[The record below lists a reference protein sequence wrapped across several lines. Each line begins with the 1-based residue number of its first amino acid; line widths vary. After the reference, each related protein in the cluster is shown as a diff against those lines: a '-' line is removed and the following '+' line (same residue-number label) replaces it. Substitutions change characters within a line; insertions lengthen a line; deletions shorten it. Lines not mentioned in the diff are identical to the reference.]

1 GAPARIGAGGLDR
14 VCGGGREVI
23 GRLAGRV
30 ARKAPN
36 SVLIDVGGVGYQVQI
51 PLSTFYAL
59 PAEGE
64 PAALEISTQVRE
76 DAIQLFGFATE
87 REKRLFEQLI
97 GVSKIGPKLA
107 TAVLSGM
114 PVDELCAAIA
124 AGDVAR
130 LSTIPGVGAK
140 TAERMALELRG
151 KVASLLAEAG
161 GAAATAVRAE
171 GADRAAEDAAAAL
184 VNLGYRQKDAEKAV
198 GKAAREGETG
208 LEALIRRALAIL
220 AG

>member
-1 GAPARIGAGGLDR
+1 M
-14 VCGGGREVI
+14 I

-36 SVLIDVGGVGYQVQI
+36 AVIIDVGGVGYQVLI

-64 PAALEISTQVRE
+64 AAALEISTQVRE
-76 DAIQLFGFATE
+76 DAIQLFGFASE

-97 GVSKIGPKLA
+97 SVSKIGPKLA

-114 PVDELCAAIA
+114 PVDDLCAAIA

-151 KVASLLAEAG
+151 KVAPLLDEAG
-161 GAAATAVRAE
+161 RAAAVPPK
-171 GADRAAEDAAAAL
+171 ADAGSQAAEDAAAAL
-184 VNLGYRQKDAEKAV
+184 VNLGYKAKDAERAV
-198 GKAAREGETG
+198 GRAAREGEAS
-208 LEALIRRALAIL
+208 LEALIRRALSIL
-220 AG
+220 SG

>member
-1 GAPARIGAGGLDR
+1 M
-14 VCGGGREVI
+14 I
-23 GRLAGRV
+23 GRLSGRI
-30 ARKAPN
+30 ARKAPQTV
-36 SVLIDVGGVGYQVQI
+36 VLDVCGVGYQVTI

-64 PAALEISTQVRE
+64 AAALEVSTQVRE
-76 DAIQLFGFATE
+76 DAIQLYGFATQ

-97 GVSKIGPKLA
+97 TVSKIGPKLA

-114 PVDELCAAIA
+114 PVDDLCAAIA

-151 KVASLLAEAG
+151 KVAPAGDEAG
-161 GAAATAVRAE
+161 RAAAAPAA
-171 GADRAAEDAAAAL
+171 ADTQARAAEDAVAAL

-198 GKAAREGETG
+198 GRAGREGETA

-220 AG
+220 SG

>member
-1 GAPARIGAGGLDR
+1 M
-14 VCGGGREVI
+14 I
-23 GRLAGRV
+23 GRLTGRL
-30 ARKAPN
+30 ARKTPSAA
-36 SVLIDVGGVGYQVQI
+36 LIDVGGVGYQVLI

-64 PAALEISTQVRE
+64 TAALEVSTQVRE
-76 DAIQLFGFATE
+76 DAIQLFGFATG

-97 GVSKIGPKLA
+97 AVSKIGPKLA

-114 PVDELCAAIA
+114 PVDDLCDAIA

-130 LSTIPGVGAK
+130 LATIPGVGAK

-151 KVASLLAEAG
+151 KVLPAG
-161 GAAATAVRAE
+161 TEPGRAE
-171 GADRAAEDAAAAL
+171 RETAPPDAQARTAEDAVAAL

-198 GKAAREGETG
+198 GRAGRDGETAI
-208 LEALIRRALAIL
+208 EALIRRALAIL
-220 AG
+220 SG

>member
-1 GAPARIGAGGLDR
+1 
-14 VCGGGREVI
+14 VI

-36 SVLIDVGGVGYQVQI
+36 AVLLDVGGVGYQVLI

-64 PAALEISTQVRE
+64 GVALEISTQVRE

-97 GVSKIGPKLA
+97 AVSKVGPKLA
-107 TAVLSGM
+107 IAVLSGM
-114 PVDELCAAIA
+114 PFDDLCAAIA

-140 TAERMALELRG
+140 TAERLALELRG
-151 KVASLLAEAG
+151 KVLPAGEALDR
-161 GAAATAVRAE
+161 AAATPARADAGGQTAADAV
-171 GADRAAEDAAAAL
+171 AAL
-184 VNLGYRQKDAEKAV
+184 VNLGYRPKDAEKAV
-198 GKAAREGETG
+198 GKAAREGEGG
-208 LEALIRRALAIL
+208 LAALIRRALSLL

>member
-1 GAPARIGAGGLDR
+1 M
-14 VCGGGREVI
+14 I

-36 SVLIDVGGVGYQVQI
+36 AVIVDVGGVGYQVTI

-64 PAALEISTQVRE
+64 AAALEISTQVRE

-97 GVSKIGPKLA
+97 SVSKIGPKLA

-114 PVDELCAAIA
+114 PVDDLCAAIA

-151 KVASLLAEAG
+151 KVAPLLAEAG
-161 GAAATAVRAE
+161 RAAASPAH
-171 GADRAAEDAAAAL
+171 ADAAGQAAEDAAAAL
-184 VNLGYRQKDAEKAV
+184 VNLGYRPKDAEKAV

-208 LEALIRRALAIL
+208 LEQLIRRALAIL